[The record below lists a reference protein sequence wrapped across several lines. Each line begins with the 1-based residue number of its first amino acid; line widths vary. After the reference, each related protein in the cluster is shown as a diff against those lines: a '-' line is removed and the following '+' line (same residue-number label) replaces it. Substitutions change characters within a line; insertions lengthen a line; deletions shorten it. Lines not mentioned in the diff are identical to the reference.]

1 MDKKDRYVIL
11 SGAGMSADSGL
22 KTFRDAG
29 GLWEGHNVMDVATP
43 EAFARAPETVHRFY
57 NQRRLQLKE
66 AQPNAGHEALARLEK
81 AKSVQIVTQNVD
93 NLHERGGSSEV
104 LHLHGELM
112 KVRSTKNPA
121 MVLDWEGELGLE
133 DKGPDGAPLR
143 PHIVWFGEDVPE
155 MNRAASWVQAA
166 DHILIVGT
174 SMQVYPA
181 ASLVHYASPEASI
194 TFIDPYPQVP
204 EELKHR
210 VDVRD
215 TTAAIGVPLWVEE
228 QLKNNT

>member
-1 MDKKDRYVIL
+1 MENKERYVIL

-29 GLWEGHNVMDVATP
+29 GLWEGHNVMEVATP
-43 EAFARAPETVHRFY
+43 EAFARDPLTVHRFY

-81 AKSVQIVTQNVD
+81 QKFVQIVTQNVD
-93 NLHERGGSSEV
+93 NLHERGGSLQV

-112 KVRSTKNPA
+112 KVRSTKNPDL
-121 MVLDWEGELGLE
+121 VLDWEGELGPE
-133 DKGPDGAPLR
+133 DKGPDGASLR

-155 MNRAASWVQAA
+155 MNRAATWVQQA

-181 ASLVHYASPEASI
+181 ASLVHFAPPEASI
-194 TFIDPYPQVP
+194 TFIDPNPQVP
-204 EELKHR
+204 VELMHR
-210 VDVRD
+210 IDVRS
-215 TTAAIGVPLWVEE
+215 TTAAKGVPLWVEE
-228 QLKNNT
+228 QLNK